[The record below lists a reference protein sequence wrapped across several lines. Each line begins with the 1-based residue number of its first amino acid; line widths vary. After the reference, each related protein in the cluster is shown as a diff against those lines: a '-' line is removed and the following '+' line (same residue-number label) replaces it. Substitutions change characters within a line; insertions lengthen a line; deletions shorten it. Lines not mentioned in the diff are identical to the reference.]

1 MIKAVIFDLDDTL
14 YGYEALDKEARM
26 RVRALVCGE
35 LGIAAEDYE
44 EAYAYGRGETKRE
57 HPTTDCCTVRRRW
70 NIWG

>member
-26 RVRALVCGE
+26 RVQELVCGE

-44 EAYAYGRGETKRE
+44 EAYEIGRASCRE
-57 HPTTDCCTVRRRW
+57 RV
-70 NIWG
+70 

>member
-26 RVRALVCGE
+26 RVQALACGE

-44 EAYAYGRGETKRE
+44 EAGLLRLWQ
-57 HPTTDCCTVRRRW
+57 RRDEAAA
-70 NIWG
+70 G

>member
-44 EAYAYGRGETKRE
+44 EAYSGSGADEGAIEDGTFWLWHWWIEC
-57 HPTTDCCTVRRRW
+57 P
-70 NIWG
+70 

>member
-26 RVRALVCGE
+26 RVQALVCGE

-44 EAYAYGRGETKRE
+44 EAYAYGRGG
-57 HPTTDCCTVRRRW
+57 CCTVRRRW